1 MALREGILGLLASR
15 LHQSEQELCTG
26 VVVVIAAAVV
36 RGGMTNAAAAA
47 GVGVGVG
54 VEVGVDGH

>member
-26 VVVVIAAAVV
+26 VVVVVVIAAAVV
-36 RGGMTNAAAAA
+36 RGGVMNAAAAAA
-47 GVGVGVG
+47 GVGV
-54 VEVGVDGH
+54 EVRVDGH